1 MFFFRYIKFFLI
13 FILVSCTSN
22 NSNQKYKSNNNPFY
36 GGIYKIGD
44 PYLIGNRV
52 YYPKEEKAY
61 DEIGLAS
68 WYGKKFHG
76 KPTANGETFNMY
88 KVSAAHK
95 TLPLGTRVKV
105 TNLNNGKSIRLTIN
119 DRGPFKKGRILDLS
133 YKAAQK
139 LGFVNEGTTKVRIDV
154 IKLGD
159 NKYYK

>member
-1 MFFFRYIKFFLI
+1 MSRKEIEAIRNHPEVQIGIASY
-13 FILVSCTSN
+13 
-22 NSNQKYKSNNNPFY
+22 Y
-36 GGIYKIGD
+36 G
-44 PYLIGNRV
+44 R
-52 YYPKEEKAY
+52 E
-61 DEIGLAS
+61 
-68 WYGKKFHG
+68 FHR
-76 KPTANGETFNMY
+76 KLTANGQRFNMY

>member
-1 MFFFRYIKFFLI
+1 MNHKILLITISFIFYSCGPTIAHGDYI
-13 FILVSCTSN
+13 
-22 NSNQKYKSNNNPFY
+22 NSDGMSRKEIEAIRSHPEVQI
-36 GGIYKIGD
+36 GI
-44 PYLIGNRV
+44 
-52 YYPKEEKAY
+52 
-61 DEIGLAS
+61 AS
-68 WYGKKFHG
+68 YYGKKFHR
-76 KPTANGETFNMY
+76 KLTANGQRFNMY

>member
-1 MFFFRYIKFFLI
+1 MNHKILLITISFIFYSCGPTIAHGDYI
-13 FILVSCTSN
+13 
-22 NSNQKYKSNNNPFY
+22 NSDGMSRKEIEAIRNHPEVQI
-36 GGIYKIGD
+36 GI
-44 PYLIGNRV
+44 
-52 YYPKEEKAY
+52 
-61 DEIGLAS
+61 AS
-68 WYGKKFHG
+68 YYGKKFHR
-76 KPTANGETFNMY
+76 KLTANGQRFNMY

-105 TNLNNGKSIRLTIN
+105 TNLNNGKLIRLTIN

>member
-1 MFFFRYIKFFLI
+1 MNHKILIITISLILYSCGPTIAYGDYI
-13 FILVSCTSN
+13 
-22 NSNQKYKSNNNPFY
+22 NSDGMSRKEIEAIRNHPEVQI
-36 GGIYKIGD
+36 GI
-44 PYLIGNRV
+44 
-52 YYPKEEKAY
+52 
-61 DEIGLAS
+61 AS
-68 WYGKKFHG
+68 YYGKEFHR
-76 KPTANGETFNMY
+76 KLTANGQRFNMY

-95 TLPLGTRVKV
+95 TLPLGTRAKV

>member
-1 MFFFRYIKFFLI
+1 MNHKILLITISFIFYSCGPTIAHGDYI
-13 FILVSCTSN
+13 
-22 NSNQKYKSNNNPFY
+22 NSDGMSRKEIEAIRNHPEVQ
-36 GGIYKIGD
+36 IG
-44 PYLIGNRV
+44 V
-52 YYPKEEKAY
+52 
-61 DEIGLAS
+61 AS
-68 WYGKKFHG
+68 YYGKKFHR
-76 KPTANGETFNMY
+76 KLTANGQKFNMY

>member
-1 MFFFRYIKFFLI
+1 MNHKILLITISLILYSCGPTIAYGDYI
-13 FILVSCTSN
+13 
-22 NSNQKYKSNNNPFY
+22 NSDGMSRKEIEAIRNHPEVQIGIASYY
-36 GGIYKIGD
+36 G
-44 PYLIGNRV
+44 R
-52 YYPKEEKAY
+52 E
-61 DEIGLAS
+61 
-68 WYGKKFHG
+68 FHR
-76 KPTANGETFNMY
+76 KLTANGQRFNMY

-139 LGFVNEGTTKVRIDV
+139 LGFVNEGPTKVRIDV

>member
-1 MFFFRYIKFFLI
+1 MNHKILLITISLILYSCGPTIAYGDYI
-13 FILVSCTSN
+13 
-22 NSNQKYKSNNNPFY
+22 NSDGMSRKEIEAIRNHPEVQIGIASYY
-36 GGIYKIGD
+36 G
-44 PYLIGNRV
+44 R
-52 YYPKEEKAY
+52 E
-61 DEIGLAS
+61 
-68 WYGKKFHG
+68 FHR
-76 KPTANGETFNMY
+76 KLTANGQRFNMY
-88 KVSAAHK
+88 KGSAAHK

-105 TNLNNGKSIRLTIN
+105 TNLNNGKSIRLSIN

>member
-1 MFFFRYIKFFLI
+1 MNHKILLITISSILYSCGPTIAYGDYI
-13 FILVSCTSN
+13 
-22 NSNQKYKSNNNPFY
+22 NSDGMSRKEIEAIRNHPEVQIGIASYY
-36 GGIYKIGD
+36 G
-44 PYLIGNRV
+44 R
-52 YYPKEEKAY
+52 E
-61 DEIGLAS
+61 
-68 WYGKKFHG
+68 FHR
-76 KPTANGETFNMY
+76 KLTANGQRFNMY

>member
-1 MFFFRYIKFFLI
+1 
-13 FILVSCTSN
+13 
-22 NSNQKYKSNNNPFY
+22 
-36 GGIYKIGD
+36 
-44 PYLIGNRV
+44 
-52 YYPKEEKAY
+52 
-61 DEIGLAS
+61 
-68 WYGKKFHG
+68 
-76 KPTANGETFNMY
+76 MY

-159 NKYYK
+159 YKYYK

>member
-1 MFFFRYIKFFLI
+1 MNHKILLITISFIFYSCGPTIAHGDYI
-13 FILVSCTSN
+13 
-22 NSNQKYKSNNNPFY
+22 NSDGMRRKEIEAIRNHPEVQI
-36 GGIYKIGD
+36 GI
-44 PYLIGNRV
+44 
-52 YYPKEEKAY
+52 
-61 DEIGLAS
+61 AS
-68 WYGKKFHG
+68 YYGKKFHR
-76 KPTANGETFNMY
+76 KLTANGQRFNMY

>member
-1 MFFFRYIKFFLI
+1 MNHKIIIIIISLALSSCGPTIAYGDYI
-13 FILVSCTSN
+13 
-22 NSNQKYKSNNNPFY
+22 NSDGMSRKEIEAIRNHPEVQI
-36 GGIYKIGD
+36 GI
-44 PYLIGNRV
+44 
-52 YYPKEEKAY
+52 
-61 DEIGLAS
+61 AS
-68 WYGKKFHG
+68 YYGKEFHR
-76 KPTANGETFNMY
+76 KLTANGQKFNMY

>member
-1 MFFFRYIKFFLI
+1 MNHKILLITISFIFYSCGPTIAHGDYI
-13 FILVSCTSN
+13 
-22 NSNQKYKSNNNPFY
+22 NSDGMSRKEIEAIRNHPEVQI
-36 GGIYKIGD
+36 GI
-44 PYLIGNRV
+44 
-52 YYPKEEKAY
+52 
-61 DEIGLAS
+61 AS
-68 WYGKKFHG
+68 YYGKKFHR
-76 KPTANGETFNMY
+76 KLTANGQRFNMY

>member
-1 MFFFRYIKFFLI
+1 MNHKILLITISLI
-13 FILVSCTSN
+13 FYSCGPTIAHGDYI
-22 NSNQKYKSNNNPFY
+22 NSDGMSRKEIEAIRNHPEVQI
-36 GGIYKIGD
+36 GI
-44 PYLIGNRV
+44 
-52 YYPKEEKAY
+52 
-61 DEIGLAS
+61 AS
-68 WYGKKFHG
+68 YYGKKFHR
-76 KPTANGETFNMY
+76 KLTANGQRFNMY

>member
-1 MFFFRYIKFFLI
+1 MNHKILIITISLILYSCGPTIAYGDYI
-13 FILVSCTSN
+13 
-22 NSNQKYKSNNNPFY
+22 NSDGMSRKEIEAIRNHPEVQI
-36 GGIYKIGD
+36 GI
-44 PYLIGNRV
+44 
-52 YYPKEEKAY
+52 
-61 DEIGLAS
+61 AS
-68 WYGKKFHG
+68 YYGKEFHR
-76 KPTANGETFNMY
+76 KLTANGQRFNMY

>member
-1 MFFFRYIKFFLI
+1 MNHR
-13 FILVSCTSN
+13 IL
-22 NSNQKYKSNNNPFY
+22 
-36 GGIYKIGD
+36 
-44 PYLIGNRV
+44 LIGISLILFSCGPTIAYGDYINSDGMSRKEIESIRNH
-52 YYPKEEKAY
+52 PKVQVG
-61 DEIGLAS
+61 IAS
-68 WYGKKFHG
+68 YYGKEFHR
-76 KPTANGETFNMY
+76 KLTANGQKFNMY

-139 LGFVNEGTTKVRIDV
+139 LGFVNQGTTKVRIDV

>member
-1 MFFFRYIKFFLI
+1 MFFFRFITFALI

-44 PYLIGNRV
+44 PYLIDNKV

-61 DEIGLAS
+61 DEIGIAS

-95 TLPLGTRVKV
+95 TLPLPCGW
-105 TNLNNGKSIRLTIN
+105 SFFISPMYFHIN
-119 DRGPFKKGRILDLS
+119 TLL
-133 YKAAQK
+133 
-139 LGFVNEGTTKVRIDV
+139 L
-154 IKLGD
+154 
-159 NKYYK
+159 

>member
-1 MFFFRYIKFFLI
+1 MNHKILIITISLILYSCGPTIAYGDYI
-13 FILVSCTSN
+13 
-22 NSNQKYKSNNNPFY
+22 NSDGMSRKEIEAIRNHPEVQI
-36 GGIYKIGD
+36 GI
-44 PYLIGNRV
+44 
-52 YYPKEEKAY
+52 
-61 DEIGLAS
+61 AS
-68 WYGKKFHG
+68 YYGKEFHR
-76 KPTANGETFNMY
+76 KLTANGQRFNMY
-88 KVSAAHK
+88 KVSAAQK

-119 DRGPFKKGRILDLS
+119 DRGRFKKGRILDLS

>member
-1 MFFFRYIKFFLI
+1 MNHKILIITISLILYSCGPTIAYGDYI
-13 FILVSCTSN
+13 
-22 NSNQKYKSNNNPFY
+22 NSDGMSRKEIEAIRNHPEVQI
-36 GGIYKIGD
+36 GI
-44 PYLIGNRV
+44 
-52 YYPKEEKAY
+52 
-61 DEIGLAS
+61 AS
-68 WYGKKFHG
+68 YYGKKFHR
-76 KPTANGETFNMY
+76 KLTANGQRFNMY

>member
-1 MFFFRYIKFFLI
+1 MNHKILLITISFIFYSCGPTIAHGDYI
-13 FILVSCTSN
+13 
-22 NSNQKYKSNNNPFY
+22 NSDGMSRKEIEAIRNHPEVQI
-36 GGIYKIGD
+36 GI
-44 PYLIGNRV
+44 
-52 YYPKEEKAY
+52 
-61 DEIGLAS
+61 AS
-68 WYGKKFHG
+68 YYGKKFHR
-76 KPTANGETFNMY
+76 KLTANGQKFNMY

>member
-1 MFFFRYIKFFLI
+1 MSRKEIEAI
-13 FILVSCTSN
+13 RNHPEVQI
-22 NSNQKYKSNNNPFY
+22 
-36 GGIYKIGD
+36 GI
-44 PYLIGNRV
+44 
-52 YYPKEEKAY
+52 
-61 DEIGLAS
+61 AS
-68 WYGKKFHG
+68 YYGKKFHR
-76 KPTANGETFNMY
+76 KLTANGQRFNMY

>member
-1 MFFFRYIKFFLI
+1 MNHKILLITISLI
-13 FILVSCTSN
+13 FYSCGPTIAHGDYI
-22 NSNQKYKSNNNPFY
+22 NSDGMSRKEIEAIRNHPEVQI
-36 GGIYKIGD
+36 GI
-44 PYLIGNRV
+44 
-52 YYPKEEKAY
+52 
-61 DEIGLAS
+61 AS
-68 WYGKKFHG
+68 YYGKKFHR
-76 KPTANGETFNMY
+76 KLTANGQSFNMY

>member
-1 MFFFRYIKFFLI
+1 MNHKILLITISLI
-13 FILVSCTSN
+13 FYSCGPTIAHGDYI
-22 NSNQKYKSNNNPFY
+22 NSDGMSRKEIEAIRNHPEVQI
-36 GGIYKIGD
+36 GI
-44 PYLIGNRV
+44 
-52 YYPKEEKAY
+52 
-61 DEIGLAS
+61 AS
-68 WYGKKFHG
+68 YYGKKFHR
-76 KPTANGETFNMY
+76 KLTTNGQRFNMY

>member
-1 MFFFRYIKFFLI
+1 MNHKILIITISLILYSCGPTIAYGDYI
-13 FILVSCTSN
+13 
-22 NSNQKYKSNNNPFY
+22 NSDGMSRKEIEAIRNHPEVQI
-36 GGIYKIGD
+36 GI
-44 PYLIGNRV
+44 
-52 YYPKEEKAY
+52 
-61 DEIGLAS
+61 AS
-68 WYGKKFHG
+68 YYGKKFHR
-76 KPTANGETFNMY
+76 KLTANGQRFNMY

-139 LGFVNEGTTKVRIDV
+139 LGFVNDGTTKVRIDV

>member
-1 MFFFRYIKFFLI
+1 MNHKILIITISLILYRCGPTIAYGDYI
-13 FILVSCTSN
+13 
-22 NSNQKYKSNNNPFY
+22 NSDGMSRKEIEAIRNHPEVQI
-36 GGIYKIGD
+36 GI
-44 PYLIGNRV
+44 
-52 YYPKEEKAY
+52 
-61 DEIGLAS
+61 AS
-68 WYGKKFHG
+68 YYGKEFHR
-76 KPTANGETFNMY
+76 KLTANGQRFNMY

>member
-1 MFFFRYIKFFLI
+1 MNHKILLITISLILYSCGPTIAYGDYI
-13 FILVSCTSN
+13 
-22 NSNQKYKSNNNPFY
+22 NSDGMSRKEIEAIRNHPEVQIGIASYY
-36 GGIYKIGD
+36 G
-44 PYLIGNRV
+44 R
-52 YYPKEEKAY
+52 E
-61 DEIGLAS
+61 
-68 WYGKKFHG
+68 FHR
-76 KPTANGETFNMY
+76 KLTANGQRFNMY

-133 YKAAQK
+133 YKAGQK

>member
-1 MFFFRYIKFFLI
+1 LNHR
-13 FILVSCTSN
+13 IL
-22 NSNQKYKSNNNPFY
+22 
-36 GGIYKIGD
+36 
-44 PYLIGNRV
+44 LIGISLILFSCGPTIAYGDYINSDGMSRKEIESIRNH
-52 YYPKEEKAY
+52 PKVQVG
-61 DEIGLAS
+61 IAS
-68 WYGKKFHG
+68 YYGKEFHR
-76 KPTANGETFNMY
+76 KLTANGQKFNMY

-139 LGFVNEGTTKVRIDV
+139 LGFVNQGTTKVRIDV

>member
-1 MFFFRYIKFFLI
+1 MNHKILIITISLILYSCGPTIAYGDYI
-13 FILVSCTSN
+13 
-22 NSNQKYKSNNNPFY
+22 NSDGMSRKEIEAIRNHPKVQI
-36 GGIYKIGD
+36 GI
-44 PYLIGNRV
+44 
-52 YYPKEEKAY
+52 
-61 DEIGLAS
+61 AS
-68 WYGKKFHG
+68 YYGKEFHR
-76 KPTANGETFNMY
+76 KLTANGQRFNMY

>member
-1 MFFFRYIKFFLI
+1 
-13 FILVSCTSN
+13 
-22 NSNQKYKSNNNPFY
+22 
-36 GGIYKIGD
+36 
-44 PYLIGNRV
+44 
-52 YYPKEEKAY
+52 
-61 DEIGLAS
+61 
-68 WYGKKFHG
+68 
-76 KPTANGETFNMY
+76 MY